1 MGVEC
6 FVGEVKFISHSLG
19 CRRRRRMLTGLES
32 IRARRVLRQQTH
44 GQVLTGSPAGT
55 ASSGQL
61 NPAHSGWLMGYPA
74 VWDDCGVTAMP
85 SSRSRGSL
93 HPGQHDLARQSGG
106 TLAAKDSTK
115 KARVPDTWV
124 RAFPL
129 ALTLANEAHKLFAH
143 HGAYRRVVVMFRC
156 PSSSC
161 TSARSAPRSRKRV
174 AKRCRRSYGRCAS
187 GFTPAFSQAERQVFR
202 ADDWSNFPH
211 PSIQPIEDAERG
223 HGCDVSG
230 T

>member
-32 IRARRVLRQQTH
+32 IRARRAAPANPWSGVDWIPCRDGKFRPVEPGTFRLAHRVLRPCGT
-44 GQVLTGSPAGT
+44 TAGLRQCHRL
-55 ASSGQL
+55 A
-61 NPAHSGWLMGYPA
+61 
-74 VWDDCGVTAMP
+74 
-85 SSRSRGSL
+85 SRGSL

-174 AKRCRRSYGRCAS
+174 AKGCRRSATGDARPGSRLPSRRPSARSSALTTGRTS
-187 GFTPAFSQAERQVFR
+187 PI
-202 ADDWSNFPH
+202 H
-211 PSIQPIEDAERG
+211 PSSRSRMPNAA
-223 HGCDVSG
+223 
-230 T
+230 TAAT